1 MIPIIDILTA
11 LMKKILPSTLLFLAT
26 SSILLPQEET
36 YNRITDGL
44 WDKPTQWTPNRVPN
58 DEQIQVTLNN
68 TDPDPLSELLSNN
81 QKWSEQLRKTEPDF
95 FEKLAR
101 QQAPKYLWIGCSDS
115 RVPANDIV
123 GLQPGE
129 LFVHRN
135 VANLV
140 YPSDLNCLSVVE
152 YAVNVLKVRHII
164 VVGHYQC
171 GGVKAAMEN
180 TSHSLIDNWL
190 AKIKDIYVRYQK
202 DVDSLPTPEM
212 RLDRMCE
219 LNVIEQMRTLSYTTI
234 VQDAWTRN
242 QELSIHGWVYRLK
255 DGRVNV
261 MPLCIDGLEQVA
273 APYRFLRKSE

>member
-1 MIPIIDILTA
+1 
-11 LMKKILPSTLLFLAT
+11 MKKILPSTLLFLAT

-36 YNRITDGL
+36 YNQITDGL

-58 DEQIQVTLNN
+58 SEQIQMTLNN
-68 TDPDPLSELLSNN
+68 AEPDPLSELLSNN

-95 FEKLAR
+95 FEKLAS

-180 TSHSLIDNWL
+180 TSHGLIDNWL
-190 AKIKDIYVRYQK
+190 AKIKDIYIRYQK
-202 DVDSLPTPEM
+202 DIDSLLTPEM

-242 QELSIHGWVYRLK
+242 QELSIHGWIYGLE

-261 MPLCIDGLEQVA
+261 MPLRIDGLEQVPA
-273 APYRFLRKSE
+273 SYRFLRKSD

>member
-1 MIPIIDILTA
+1 
-11 LMKKILPSTLLFLAT
+11 MKKILPSTLLFLAT

-36 YNRITDGL
+36 YNQITDGL

-58 DEQIQVTLNN
+58 SEQIQMTLNN
-68 TDPDPLSELLSNN
+68 AEPDPLSELLSNN

-95 FEKLAR
+95 FEKLAS

-152 YAVNVLKVRHII
+152 YAVNVLEVRHII

-180 TSHSLIDNWL
+180 TSHGLIDNWL
-190 AKIKDIYVRYQK
+190 AKIKDIYIRYQK
-202 DVDSLPTPEM
+202 DIDSLLTPEM

-234 VQDAWTRN
+234 VQDVWTRN
-242 QELSIHGWVYRLK
+242 QELSIHGWIYGLK

-261 MPLCIDGLEQVA
+261 MPLRIDGLEQVPA
-273 APYRFLRKSE
+273 SYRFLRKSD